1 MSLYWSIVI
10 GAAGAIAIVEL
21 ISISLNVSAMRSTLD
36 EIRDYLRVIEANSNS
51 NDDADD
57 DIIEARLKLRT

>member
-36 EIRDYLRVIEANSNS
+36 EIRDYLRVIEATPTATMVPTTTSS
-51 NDDADD
+51 
-57 DIIEARLKLRT
+57 RLA